1 MYIYKSCKRRV
12 RRQQVFTIDQ
22 APVLML
28 LAHLFCIY
36 NPGRA
41 AFHPTRKTTSFLQG
55 VVSLFI
61 FTLCWTRVLPN
72 LKVIRR
78 KYKSSRGVFGK
89 GEIWE
94 SKQEVPFDLRVLLPN
109 EQRFLPTELRL
120 ATGRKAPISTQFTIS
135 IEIELTASLH
145 AKWFLYNLIERVYK

>member
-1 MYIYKSCKRRV
+1 MYIYKSCERRV

-41 AFHPTRKTTSFLQG
+41 AFPPHPKNDELSPRGRLSVYLHSLLDARAAKLESDTAQIQI
-55 VVSLFI
+55 VSGRF
-61 FTLCWTRVLPN
+61 WQR
-72 LKVIRR
+72 
-78 KYKSSRGVFGK
+78 

-145 AKWFLYNLIERVYK
+145 AKWFLYNSSVYK